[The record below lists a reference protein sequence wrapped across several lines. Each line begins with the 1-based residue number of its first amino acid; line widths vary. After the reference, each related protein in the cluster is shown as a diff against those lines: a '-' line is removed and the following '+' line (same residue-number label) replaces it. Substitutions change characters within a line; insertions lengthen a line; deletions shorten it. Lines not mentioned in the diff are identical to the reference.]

1 MFQSI
6 TKYYKQNDQQ
16 IFVMLGQ
23 LAVFIAAISAI
34 IYFVLQ
40 ISTWNGFRFDPFLT
54 IALVY
59 IVYKQNQVL
68 KSIQLQNQQNIQ
80 ILGKLVDVKISKST
94 LSDEPTKPAR
104 KLKVK

>member
-6 TKYYKQNDQQ
+6 SKYYKQNDQA

-23 LAVFIAAISAI
+23 LAVFAAIISVL
-34 IYFVLQ
+34 IYSVMQ
-40 ISTWNGFRFDPFLT
+40 VSTWNGFRFDPFLT

-59 IVYKQNQVL
+59 IMYQQNKVL

-80 ILGKLVDVKISKST
+80 ILSRLVEKQYSNNVSAKSSKLTVKKA
-94 LSDEPTKPAR
+94 TK
-104 KLKVK
+104 